1 MKGAVLFSNP
11 DFGADPVFGIFF
23 VVVAPCDPPRLS
35 GLDEKALL
43 SGLSAEDKRETTSF
57 MGSVDAKT
65 RNALQVCDMK
75 IPVQSTARD
84 PASHPSW
91 VIRWCHEY

>member
-1 MKGAVLFSNP
+1 MSIILFESEMP
-11 DFGADPVFGIFF
+11 LAIVI
-23 VVVAPCDPPRLS
+23 PPWLS
-35 GLDEKALL
+35 GLGDKVLL

-75 IPVQSTARD
+75 CSSSIFSQRTSKAIMLVYPIVSRV
-84 PASHPSW
+84 PSLN
-91 VIRWCHEY
+91 YTLLL